1 MYLTKILYDNIK
13 LVVFGDFNININ
25 NKSDSDSLLT
35 FIENFGLVN
44 SIGYD
49 LSSTN
54 YNTQIDI
61 CFTTK
66 NLAKQLRSGYFE
78 SLYSYHKPIWMLYNT
93 DATNETF
100 YKENIKRS
108 YPLILNEDRL
118 AKKLKLTTVFKDNYF
133 IKLSNVISNS
143 CYANTIIFE
152 LWHPSIQASKIL
164 LHFFKHK

>member
-1 MYLTKILYDNIK
+1 MKEIESILYDNIK

-35 FIENFGLVN
+35 FMENFGLIN

-61 CFTTK
+61 CFTSM
-66 NLAKQLRSGYFE
+66 NLTKQLRSGYFE

-93 DATNETF
+93 DDTNENF
-100 YKENIKRS
+100 YNENIKRS
-108 YPLILNEDRL
+108 YPLILNEDRQV
-118 AKKLKLTTVFKDNYF
+118 KKLKPTTVLNDNYF
-133 IKLSNVISNS
+133 IKLSNLISNS
-143 CYANTIIFE
+143 CYANAVLQLFLSCGTRLFNHVNIIN
-152 LWHPSIQASKIL
+152 II
-164 LHFFKHK
+164 